1 MHPSYSNVIN
11 FLTIIILRIDE
22 RFLILVFGV
31 CSMIVG
37 NVFFMPLPNNENTHI
52 CPSETNSSVFR
63 LISPLGKNVPC
74 GDVEKGCCSL
84 DWCKEQPAMNVV
96 QFVIGFCIIAAGH
109 PFRVSL
115 TQSLLT
121 KILGPVQQVRQIN
134 KSKIL
139 TVLFLVIIISEVLLH
154 ISIQ

>member
-1 MHPSYSNVIN
+1 
-11 FLTIIILRIDE
+11 
-22 RFLILVFGV
+22 
-31 CSMIVG
+31 MIVG

-52 CPSETNSSVFR
+52 CPSETNSSALR
-63 LISPLGKNVPC
+63 LISPLGKNIPC

-84 DWCKEQPAMNVV
+84 DWCKEQPAMNVA

-121 KILGPVQQVRQIN
+121 KILGPVQQVKQIN
-134 KSKIL
+134 ERESFVIL
-139 TVLFLVIIISEVLLH
+139 
-154 ISIQ
+154 

>member
-1 MHPSYSNVIN
+1 
-11 FLTIIILRIDE
+11 
-22 RFLILVFGV
+22 
-31 CSMIVG
+31 MIVG
-37 NVFFMPLPNNENTHI
+37 TVFFMPFPNNENTHI

-63 LISPLGKNVPC
+63 LISPMGKNVPC

-84 DWCKEQPAMNVV
+84 DWCKEQPAMTVT

-121 KILGPVQQVRQIN
+121 KILGPVQQVIQID
-134 KSKIL
+134 KPES
-139 TVLFLVIIISEVLLH
+139 LVISLCLIIVSDVLLD

>member
-1 MHPSYSNVIN
+1 M
-11 FLTIIILRIDE
+11 IISLPFSLQTTLAFQLISRIDE

-37 NVFFMPLPNNENTHI
+37 NVFFMPLPNNVNTHI
-52 CPSETNSSVFR
+52 CPPETNSSIYR
-63 LISPLGKNVPC
+63 LMSPLNNVPC

-84 DWCKEQPAMNVV
+84 EWCKEQPAMNVI

-121 KILGPVQQVRQIN
+121 KILGPVQQVNIFTN
-134 KSKIL
+134 SSK
-139 TVLFLVIIISEVLLH
+139 
-154 ISIQ
+154 